1 MIVRMKKILKNVL
14 AMLIV
19 ITTVLGDYPMDMVGL
34 PAMSRVEAA
43 SSLPTVNEAQ
53 VRARVVELAQKLGV
67 ENTSLNV
74 AAWAQK
80 PFTANA
86 EACGHATSSKCENCR
101 IGNIV
106 QSQNV
111 KNTFWYNVQPANL
124 PGHYGIDNRF
134 GGDAEGNTWTCA
146 GFANFALWYIAK
158 NDYNS
163 NVSGKTLLGT
173 QGQPFTHESLI
184 NSGIRI
190 GDVVRLGGSTESGD
204 HSAMFLGYDGT
215 QGVWVLD
222 SNYGVKDTPEKI
234 NTVRIH
240 TIPFSNSY
248 PYFTKVSITRANNYV
263 PDGLGS
269 GGDTSNS
276 SALTLPTDDYPT
288 AMYNRAATYYMG
300 YTRQDFINSGYGDI
314 PNAWC
319 VWFINR
325 LAKDAGAG
333 SVFCDVLVTTDFF
346 EKMTNPNGS
355 YKAQGFK
362 TQHAGNYNCFQYAQS
377 VSTNTFVPQKGD
389 ILCIKDSTYPQIA
402 HVTFVYDFDGTYV
415 YFVDGNGGS
424 NTPTKV
430 RKHKYNKN
438 VNESY
443 ATIVGYIRPNY
454 AELTSA
460 PNPPAPTVPLPAAM
474 TSTTSAQ
481 AASNIISYGKLLVGC
496 NYNTFQAAGCVDI
509 PSGDWNT
516 WFVKFCG
523 KRVGIDGLFSAQT
536 QVPQFCTDMIQNYGG
551 QGYYYTDSKWITN
564 EDKIVMSGSQEVTKS
579 TFTPQIGDIYILNEA
594 GSGYMNQVGLVAD
607 VVDGSVYALVGN
619 NGTAKEVQYR
629 ASTTNYFYQINHQ
642 SCPIIGYIR
651 PNYAS
656 LDQPADTE
664 APKISDV
671 TAAGHDSAGYTIS
684 CTITD
689 NVGVTNV
696 VFPTWTEKYDQDDL
710 QNPWPGYT
718 SKDGNNYTFRVNIS
732 DHNNEHGVYIT
743 DIYAYDAA
751 GNWHCERLYVGLEH
765 SGTLVAAK
773 APTCTDP
780 GNVAYYVCACGAWFW
795 DSSCQN
801 VITDSQVVVTAPL
814 NHNFTGAYEY
824 VDYTE
829 HICTCANNCGIKQRE
844 QHTDANNDKICDL
857 CQGDTMEPS
866 KKGLHVTLTNPD
878 ASYIYTGNAIT
889 PEIIVEN
896 NGEVLVQGIDY
907 TVKYTNN
914 KDASV
919 DKPEKSKPRITVT
932 GKKNLTGSTYT
943 TFDIQPKNI
952 GDSDVVAGNLLVA
965 TGTKAVPSLVYKSA
979 QLSSKDYIVE
989 NAQQKFTKDGE
1000 LRVTGRGNYTGSRS
1014 ISVRVVQKSAMKKFS
1029 VVLGTEKLVYNGS
1042 EQRQS
1047 FSVLDAS
1054 TKKVLQEN
1062 IDYQVVYSGNLT
1074 DAGTVKFSVLGMGD
1088 YAGTVAKS
1096 YQIKPLVIKSGINVR
1111 GINPA
1116 GYAYSSQGVTID
1128 RDLIV
1133 SYGAMTLKEG
1143 RDYRISYSGNKKIST
1158 AKSTARFTISFM
1170 GNFKGSTAVRG
1181 TFSIYASEV
1190 NYTIPGFEVIMPDQI
1205 YTGKAGSYRSNPYIV
1220 VSGSLLK
1227 KTDYT
1232 VRYYKDASMT
1242 QEITGSANRIMLRS
1256 DEESAIIYA
1265 KIMFKGNY
1273 SSINEKDG
1281 YVAASYKVYNK
1292 NLYQDLSKAK
1302 VTFLDQSGKTLKKAE
1317 YTGSA
1322 IAPKVKLEV
1331 RGTRGYVEVPSDWY
1345 KVVYVNNVNKGTA
1358 TAIITGTGQSY
1369 GGSKIA
1375 TFQITS
1381 KNVKTLADF
1390 WRGIFGISNKY

>member
-1 MIVRMKKILKNVL
+1 MSKVVQKWLKQLVSMWL
-14 AMLIV
+14 IIAM
-19 ITTVLGDYPMDMVGL
+19 VLGENQLYGET
-34 PAMSRVEAA
+34 MSKVEAA

-74 AAWAQK
+74 AAK
-80 PFTANA
+80 GMLFTANRS
-86 EACGHATSSKCENCR
+86 ACKADVVNHPKGTSSKAGKCTNCSIR
-101 IGNIV
+101 TIV
-106 QSQNV
+106 QSQSSWFENCFGYTI
-111 KNTFWYNVQPANL
+111 NPANL
-124 PGHYGIDNRF
+124 PSHYGITTKMTY
-134 GGDAEGNTWTCA
+134 GQTCV

-158 NDYNS
+158 DDSNS
-163 NVSGKTLLGT
+163 NVYSNTLLGK
-173 QGQPFTHESLI
+173 QGQAFTYENLV

-190 GDVVRLGGSTESGD
+190 GDVIRLD
-204 HSAMFLGYDGT
+204 NNYHSAMFLGYDRT
-215 QGVWVLD
+215 QGIWVLD
-222 SNYGVKDTPEKI
+222 SNWVGGNLKRVNE
-234 NTVRIH
+234 VQIH
-240 TIPFSNSY
+240 TIDFSA
-248 PYFTKVSITRANNYV
+248 KEKCSITRADNYI
-263 PDGLGS
+263 PDGPGS
-269 GGDTSNS
+269 GGDI
-276 SALTLPTDDYPT
+276 PT
-288 AMYNRAATYYMG
+288 
-300 YTRQDFINSGYGDI
+300 
-314 PNAWC
+314 
-319 VWFINR
+319 
-325 LAKDAGAG
+325 
-333 SVFCDVLVTTDFF
+333 
-346 EKMTNPNGS
+346 
-355 YKAQGFK
+355 
-362 TQHAGNYNCFQYAQS
+362 
-377 VSTNTFVPQKGD
+377 
-389 ILCIKDSTYPQIA
+389 
-402 HVTFVYDFDGTYV
+402 
-415 YFVDGNGGS
+415 
-424 NTPTKV
+424 
-430 RKHKYNKN
+430 
-438 VNESY
+438 
-443 ATIVGYIRPNY
+443 
-454 AELTSA
+454 
-460 PNPPAPTVPLPAAM
+460 PPAPTVPLPEAM

-481 AASNIISYGKLLVGC
+481 AQANIISYGKQLVGC
-496 NYNTFQAAGCVDI
+496 NYNTFQAAGCSDI

-523 KRVGIDGLFSAQT
+523 RRVGIDGLFSAQT
-536 QVPQFCTDMIQNYGG
+536 QVPQFCMEMLQNYGG
-551 QGYYYTDSKWITN
+551 QGYFYTDSKWLTN
-564 EDKIVMSGSQEVTKS
+564 EDMTVLSGAQAVTKS

-594 GSGYMNQVGLVAD
+594 GSGYMNQIGFVAD
-607 VVDGSVYALVGN
+607 VVDGSIYALVGN

-651 PNYAS
+651 PNYAL

-664 APKISDV
+664 APRISDV
-671 TAAGHDSAGYTIS
+671 TAAGHDSAGYTIF

-718 SKDGNNYTFRVNIS
+718 SKDGNTYAFRVNIS

-751 GNWHCERLYVGLEH
+751 GNWHCERFYAGVGH
-765 SGTLVAAK
+765 SGTLVAAN

-780 GNVAYYVCACGAWFW
+780 GNEAYYVCACGEWFW

-801 VITDSQVVVTAPL
+801 VITDHQAVVGAFL
-814 NHNFTGAYEY
+814 DHDFTGAYEY
-824 VDYTE
+824 VDYME
-829 HICTCANNCGIKQRE
+829 HICACANNCGTKQRE
-844 QHTDANNDKICDL
+844 QHMDANNDKICDL
-857 CQGDTMEPS
+857 CQGDTVEPS
-866 KKGLHVTLTNPD
+866 KKGLHVALTNLD

-896 NGEVLVQGIDY
+896 NGETLIPGIDY

-932 GKKNLTGSTYT
+932 GKRNLTGSTYT
-943 TFDIQPKNI
+943 TFDIQPKDI

-965 TGTKAVPSLVYKSA
+965 AGTKAVPSLVYKSA
-979 QLSSKDYIVE
+979 QLSSKDYTVE
-989 NAQQKFTKDGE
+989 NAQKKFTEDGE
-1000 LRVTGRGNYTGSRS
+1000 LRVTGKGNYTGSRS
-1014 ISVRVVQKSAMKKFS
+1014 IPVRVVQKSAMKKFS
-1029 VVLGTEKLVYNGS
+1029 VMLGTEKLVYNGS

-1074 DAGTVKFSVLGMGD
+1074 DAGTVKFSVMGMGD

-1133 SYGAMTLKEG
+1133 SCGAMTLKEG
-1143 RDYRISYSGNKKIST
+1143 RDYRISYSGNRKIST
-1158 AKSTARFTISFM
+1158 AKSTARFTISFI
-1170 GNFKGSTAVRG
+1170 GNFKGSTAVKG
-1181 TFSIYASEV
+1181 TFSIYASDV
-1190 NYTIPGFEVIMPDQI
+1190 NHTVSGFEVIMPDQI
-1205 YTGKAGSYRSNPYIV
+1205 YTGKAGAYKSNPYV
-1220 VSGSLLK
+1220 VFSGTLLK

-1232 VRYYKDASMT
+1232 VKYYKDASMT
-1242 QEITGSANRIMLRS
+1242 QEITGNNNRIMLLS
-1256 DEESAIIYA
+1256 DEESATIYA
-1265 KIMFKGNY
+1265 KIVFKGNY

-1281 YVAASYKVYNK
+1281 YVTASYKVYNK
-1292 NLYQDLSKAK
+1292 NMYQDLSKAK
-1302 VTFLDQSGKTLKKAE
+1302 VTFLDQSGQSLKKAE
-1317 YTGSA
+1317 YTGRA

-1331 RGTRGYVEVPSDWY
+1331 RGSNGYVEVPSDRY

-1369 GGSKIA
+1369 GGGKIA

-1381 KNVKTLADF
+1381 RNVRSLADF
-1390 WRGIFGISNKY
+1390 WRGIFGQSNK